1 MATHFEANPAWM
13 PDFLSSD
20 ELGSILDEAAEEV
33 LAAAKGLAEEHVRTG
48 EFLDSIH
55 RTSGKYRTGR
65 RYARVSSD
73 DPAALS
79 IEFGTAKS
87 APLRILGRA
96 IRMI

>member
-1 MATHFEANPAWM
+1 MATHFEANPQWM
-13 PDFLSSD
+13 PDFLGSE
-20 ELGSILDEAAEEV
+20 ELGAILDEAAEEV
-33 LAAAKGLAEEHVRTG
+33 LAAAKGLASDHVRTG
-48 EFLDSIH
+48 EFLESLH
-55 RTSGKYRTGR
+55 RSSGTYRTGR

-87 APLRILGRA
+87 EPLRVLGRA